1 MGFKRN
7 VLIAVSALLCL
18 TAYPGWVR
26 SDLQNKVSAGEILNS
41 YFTHKGFVTGKIEIP
56 ELEMEVVLKE
66 NQFFKKEDNVKN
78 VCERITEIREEFG
91 LSNPDSECV
100 LGYGW
105 CGFLHAGYA
114 EQKAYAYIVLIRKN
128 LNDVS
133 RVYTVGHECGHF
145 LWYISQ
151 QEMIYQKFKKP
162 DLVRAQISSNC
173 DFAVLCGWAAV
184 EIAGYNLSDCIIIDV
199 ENPEKQERADY
210 LKKLVKEHL
219 SSPSAHSGV

>member
-1 MGFKRN
+1 M
-7 VLIAVSALLCL
+7 IALVCLPAYHGSA
-18 TAYPGWVR
+18 R
-26 SDLQNKVSAGEILNS
+26 SDLQNKVSAREMFNT
-41 YFTHKGFVTGKIEIP
+41 YFTQKGFVTGKIGIP
-56 ELEMEVVLKE
+56 ELKTEVVLKE
-66 NQFFKKEDNVKN
+66 NRFFRKEENVED

-91 LSNPDSECV
+91 LPNPDSECV

-105 CGFLHAGYA
+105 CGFLHADYG
-114 EQKAYAYIVLIRKN
+114 EEKAYGYIVLIKKG

-184 EIAGYNLSDCIIIDV
+184 EIAGYNLSDCIIIDI

-219 SSPSAHSGV
+219 SSLSTH

>member
-1 MGFKRN
+1 MVCLPAYHG
-7 VLIAVSALLCL
+7 SAR
-18 TAYPGWVR
+18 G
-26 SDLQNKVSAGEILNS
+26 DLQNKVSAREMFNT
-41 YFTHKGFVTGKIEIP
+41 YFTQKGFVTGKIGIP
-56 ELEMEVVLKE
+56 ELKTEVVLKE
-66 NQFFKKEDNVKN
+66 NRFFRKEENVED

-91 LSNPDSECV
+91 LPNPDSECV

-105 CGFLHAGYA
+105 CGFLHADYG
-114 EQKAYAYIVLIRKN
+114 EEKAYGYIVLIKKG

-145 LWYISQ
+145 LWYINQ
-151 QEMIYQKFKKP
+151 QEMIYQKFKDP

-210 LKKLVKEHL
+210 LKKLVREHL
-219 SSPSAHSGV
+219 PSPSTH

>member
-1 MGFKRN
+1 MGFKRS
-7 VLIAVSALLCL
+7 VLIGMIALVCLPAYHGSAR
-18 TAYPGWVR
+18 G
-26 SDLQNKVSAGEILNS
+26 DLQNKVSAREMFNT
-41 YFTHKGFVTGKIEIP
+41 YFTQKGFVTGKIGIP
-56 ELEMEVVLKE
+56 ELKTEVVLKE
-66 NQFFKKEDNVKN
+66 NRFFRKEENVED

-91 LSNPDSECV
+91 LPNPDSECV

-105 CGFLHAGYA
+105 CGFLHADYG
-114 EQKAYAYIVLIRKN
+114 EEKAYGYIVLIKKG

-145 LWYISQ
+145 LWYINQ
-151 QEMIYQKFKKP
+151 QEMIYQKFKDP

-199 ENPEKQERADY
+199 E
-210 LKKLVKEHL
+210 
-219 SSPSAHSGV
+219 

>member
-1 MGFKRN
+1 LVCLPAYHG
-7 VLIAVSALLCL
+7 SAR
-18 TAYPGWVR
+18 G
-26 SDLQNKVSAGEILNS
+26 DLQNKVSAREMFNT
-41 YFTHKGFVTGKIEIP
+41 YFTQKGFVTGKIGIP
-56 ELEMEVVLKE
+56 ELKTEVVLKE
-66 NQFFKKEDNVKN
+66 NRFFRKEENVED

-91 LSNPDSECV
+91 LPNPDSECV

-105 CGFLHAGYA
+105 CGFLHADYG
-114 EQKAYAYIVLIRKN
+114 EEKAYGYIVLIKKG

-184 EIAGYNLSDCIIIDV
+184 EIAGYNLSDCIIIDI

-219 SSPSAHSGV
+219 SSLSTH

>member
-1 MGFKRN
+1 MGFKRS
-7 VLIAVSALLCL
+7 VLIGMIALVCLPAYHGSAR
-18 TAYPGWVR
+18 G
-26 SDLQNKVSAGEILNS
+26 DLQNKVSAREMFNT
-41 YFTHKGFVTGKIEIP
+41 YFTQKGFVTGKIGIP
-56 ELEMEVVLKE
+56 ELKTEVVLKE
-66 NQFFKKEDNVKN
+66 NRFFRKEENVED

-91 LSNPDSECV
+91 LPNPDSECV

-105 CGFLHAGYA
+105 CGFLHADYG
-114 EQKAYAYIVLIRKN
+114 EEKAYGYIVLIKKG

-145 LWYISQ
+145 LWYINQ
-151 QEMIYQKFKKP
+151 QEMIYQKFKDP

-210 LKKLVKEHL
+210 LKKLVREHL
-219 SSPSAHSGV
+219 PSPSTH

>member
-1 MGFKRN
+1 M
-7 VLIAVSALLCL
+7 IALVCLPAYHGSAR
-18 TAYPGWVR
+18 G
-26 SDLQNKVSAGEILNS
+26 DLQNKVSAREMFNT
-41 YFTHKGFVTGKIEIP
+41 YFTQKGFVTGKIGIP
-56 ELEMEVVLKE
+56 ELKTEVVLKE
-66 NQFFKKEDNVKN
+66 NRFFRKEENVED

-91 LSNPDSECV
+91 LPNPDSECV

-105 CGFLHAGYA
+105 CGFLHADYG
-114 EQKAYAYIVLIRKN
+114 EEKAYGYIVLIKKG

-145 LWYISQ
+145 LWYINQ
-151 QEMIYQKFKKP
+151 QEMIYQKFKDP

-210 LKKLVKEHL
+210 LKKLVREHL
-219 SSPSAHSGV
+219 PSPSTH

>member
-7 VLIAVSALLCL
+7 VLIAVIVPVCL
-18 TAYPGWVR
+18 SVYPGWVR

-41 YFTHKGFVTGKIEIP
+41 YFTHKGFVTGEVKIP
-56 ELEMEVVLKE
+56 ELETEVVLKE
-66 NQFFKKEDNVKN
+66 NQFFKKEEGVND
-78 VCERITEIREEFG
+78 VCGRITEIREEFG
-91 LSNPDSECV
+91 LPNHDSECV
-100 LGYGW
+100 IGYGW
-105 CGFLHAGYA
+105 CGFLNADYG
-114 EQKAYAYIVLIRKN
+114 EENAYGYIVLIKKG

-199 ENPEKQERADY
+199 ENPEKQERADS

>member
-1 MGFKRN
+1 M
-7 VLIAVSALLCL
+7 IALVCLPAYHGSAR
-18 TAYPGWVR
+18 G
-26 SDLQNKVSAGEILNS
+26 DLQNKVSAREMFNT
-41 YFTHKGFVTGKIEIP
+41 YFTQKGFVTGKIGIP
-56 ELEMEVVLKE
+56 ELKTEVVLKE
-66 NQFFKKEDNVKN
+66 NRFFRKEENVED

-91 LSNPDSECV
+91 LPNPDSECV

-105 CGFLHAGYA
+105 CGFLHADYG
-114 EQKAYAYIVLIRKN
+114 EEKAYGYIVLIKKG

-219 SSPSAHSGV
+219 SSLSTH

>member
-1 MGFKRN
+1 MGFKRS
-7 VLIAVSALLCL
+7 VLIGMIALVCLPAYHGSA
-18 TAYPGWVR
+18 R
-26 SDLQNKVSAGEILNS
+26 SDLQNKVSAREMFNT
-41 YFTHKGFVTGKIEIP
+41 YFTQKGFVTGKIGIP
-56 ELEMEVVLKE
+56 ELKTEVVLKE
-66 NQFFKKEDNVKN
+66 NRFFRKEENVED

-91 LSNPDSECV
+91 LPNPDSECV

-105 CGFLHAGYA
+105 CGFLHADYG
-114 EQKAYAYIVLIRKN
+114 EEKAYGYIVLIKKG

-184 EIAGYNLSDCIIIDV
+184 EIAGYNLSDCIIIDI

-219 SSPSAHSGV
+219 SSLSTH